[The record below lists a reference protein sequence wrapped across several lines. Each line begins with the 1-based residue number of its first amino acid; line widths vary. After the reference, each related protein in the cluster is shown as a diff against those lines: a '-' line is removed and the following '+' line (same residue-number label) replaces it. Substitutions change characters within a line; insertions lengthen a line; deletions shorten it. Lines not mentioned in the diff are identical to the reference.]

1 MGNKLKKVEH
11 SLFNFKMAYFYTF
24 ISGIFAALSINI
36 FTTALFSENSSIS
49 VNLAHILALL
59 ALLSSISAFMISVLL
74 EIARDEWQSDGT
86 PNDKII
92 IRQDYIEKGIRKIS
106 LWFFIILFILL
117 LISYILI
124 IIGRQY
130 NYI

>member
-1 MGNKLKKVEH
+1 
-11 SLFNFKMAYFYTF
+11 
-24 ISGIFAALSINI
+24 
-36 FTTALFSENSSIS
+36 
-49 VNLAHILALL
+49 
-59 ALLSSISAFMISVLL
+59 MISVRL

-86 PNDKII
+86 PNDKIV
-92 IRQDYIEKGIRKIS
+92 IRQDYIEKGMRKIS
-106 LWFFIILFILL
+106 LWFYFILFILL

>member
-1 MGNKLKKVEH
+1 MLKKIEE

-36 FTTALFSENSSIS
+36 FTIPLFNENIS
-49 VNLAHILALL
+49 VSVDLVYTVASL
-59 ALLSSISAFMISVLL
+59 ALLSSISAFMISVRL

-86 PNDKII
+86 PNDKIV
-92 IRQDYIEKGIRKIS
+92 IRQDYIEKGMRKIS
-106 LWFFIILFILL
+106 LWFFFILFILL
-117 LISYILI
+117 LISFILI
-124 IIGRQY
+124 IIGGQY